1 MNKPIVLIVE
11 GIDHIGKTTLIRELM
26 NEHYGLLANF
36 NPVYYRDLVQL
47 NTIRTIMPDKDP
59 SFLDEKHS
67 GILCGIINTLYALR
81 DRNISFIFDR
91 LHLSGAAYAL
101 ALRNNR
107 KPLSFNRT
115 FEQIM
120 LDKLSDYYA
129 IYLVTAIVRNNKASD
144 TDEAVSAKDLLKV
157 NEAFVECEK
166 ESILPNKTV
175 LDISIN
181 SNGISDILFECHFNK
196 IANLFK

>member
-1 MNKPIVLIVE
+1 MNNPIVLIVE

-26 NEHYGLLANF
+26 NEQYGLLKNY

-47 NTIRTIMPDKDP
+47 NTIQTIIPNKDS
-59 SFLDEKHS
+59 SFLDEKHP

-120 LDKLSDYYA
+120 LDKLSGYYD

-144 TDEAVSAKDLLKV
+144 TDEVVSAKDLLKV

-175 LDISIN
+175 LDISID
-181 SNGISDILFECHFNK
+181 SNGMSDILCAWQLNK
-196 IANLFK
+196 IANQVL